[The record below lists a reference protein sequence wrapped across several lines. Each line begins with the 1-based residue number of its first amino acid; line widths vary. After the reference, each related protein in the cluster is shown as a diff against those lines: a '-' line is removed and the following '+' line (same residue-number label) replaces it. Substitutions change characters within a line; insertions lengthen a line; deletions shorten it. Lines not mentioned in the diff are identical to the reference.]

1 MSTLLVPPPVWQARA
16 VCGRPEL
23 APLFAGESADEMAEA
38 ARVCAGCPVTGE
50 CLDAAMREEGS
61 APAKDRAYVRGGLT
75 PTERATRYRLS
86 VAPVDVDPGL
96 LAQVEALLRDGL
108 SNHDAGR
115 RAGMST
121 ESVGLIRRALGI
133 PARMTPRPTYPSAR
147 AAFTALAAPLG
158 GSHGH
163 IVWKGPEYIRI
174 GTESYTRYSPRR
186 VGFEVAHG
194 RRPQG
199 RLQSFCEHKGC
210 IAGGHATD
218 QTLRDARPRSRRRSA
233 ARRRG

>member
-1 MSTLLVPPPVWQARA
+1 MSILFAPSPVWRARA

-23 APLFAGESADEMAEA
+23 APLFVGDSADEMAEA
-38 ARVCAGCPVTGE
+38 ACFCAGCPVAGE

-61 APAKDRAYVRGGLT
+61 APAKDRALVRGGLT

-86 VAPVDVDPGL
+86 VAPADVAPER

-108 SNHDAGR
+108 SNHDVGR
-115 RAGMST
+115 RVGMST

-133 PARMTPRPTYPSAR
+133 PARMTPRPTYQSAL

-158 GSHGH
+158 GGHGH
-163 IVWKGPEYIRI
+163 IVWRGPEYIRI
-174 GTESYTRYSPRR
+174 GPARYSPRR

-194 RRPQG
+194 RAPVG
-199 RLQSFCEHKGC
+199 RLMSSCEHKGC

-233 ARRRG
+233 ARRG

>member
-1 MSTLLVPPPVWQARA
+1 MLTLLAPSPVWQTRA
-16 VCGRPEL
+16 ACGRPAV
-23 APLFAGESADEMAEA
+23 APLFAGESADEMAGA
-38 ARVCAGCPVTGE
+38 ARVCGAWCPVTAE

-61 APAKDRAYVRGGLT
+61 APAKDRALVRGGLT

-86 VAPVDVDPGL
+86 VAPADVDPER
-96 LAQVEALLRDGL
+96 LAQVEVLLRDGL
-108 SNHDAGR
+108 SNHDVGR
-115 RAGMST
+115 RVGMST
-121 ESVGLIRRALGI
+121 ESVGLIRHALGI
-133 PARMTPRPTYPSAR
+133 PARMTPRPAYSSPID
-147 AAFTALAAPLG
+147 AFTALAAPLG
-158 GSHGH
+158 SHGH
-163 IVWKGPEYIRI
+163 IVWNGPEYIRI
-174 GTESYTRYSPRR
+174 ASERYTPRK

-199 RLQSFCEHKGC
+199 RLRSFCAHAGC

>member
-1 MSTLLVPPPVWQARA
+1 MSTLLAPSPVWRTRA
-16 VCGRPEL
+16 ACGRPEL
-23 APLFAGESADEMAEA
+23 APLFAGDSADEMAEA
-38 ARVCAGCPVTGE
+38 ARFCAGCPVAGE

-61 APAKDRAYVRGGLT
+61 APAKDRACVRGGLT

-86 VAPVDVDPGL
+86 ALPTDITPER

-108 SNHDAGR
+108 TNGDTGKRVGLSG
-115 RAGMST
+115 
-121 ESVGLIRRALGI
+121 ESVALIRRALDI
-133 PARMTPRPTYPSAR
+133 PARTTPRPTYPSAR
-147 AAFTALAAPLG
+147 AAFNALAAPLG
-158 GSHGH
+158 TRGH

-174 GTESYTRYSPRR
+174 GPERYSPRR
-186 VGFEVAHG
+186 VGFEVTHG

-199 RLQSFCEHKGC
+199 RLMPSCEHKGC

-233 ARRRG
+233 ARRG